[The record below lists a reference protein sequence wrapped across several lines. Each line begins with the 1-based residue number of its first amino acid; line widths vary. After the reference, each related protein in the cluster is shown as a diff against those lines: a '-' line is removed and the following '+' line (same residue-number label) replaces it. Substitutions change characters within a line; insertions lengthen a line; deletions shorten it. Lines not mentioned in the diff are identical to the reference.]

1 MTIDTQDPG
10 RPLTLRQVIH
20 ETGLTRST
28 IYRKIAAETFPAG
41 FKIDGSMHRWWE
53 CDIKAWKASLPK
65 PTWTPGMEPG
75 IPENPEEK
83 AA

>member
-1 MTIDTQDPG
+1 MTDFDPG

-28 IYRKIAAETFPAG
+28 IYRKIAAGTFPAG
-41 FKIDGSMHRWWE
+41 FKIDGTMHRWWE
-53 CDIKAWKASLPK
+53 CDIRAWKTTLPPPSSK
-65 PTWTPGMEPG
+65 PGSEPG
-75 IPENPEEK
+75 ISETPEEK